1 MTTAT
6 RTQADQGTT
15 TRGADEAM
23 REDVVRVLSADGE
36 LVSDAPE
43 LDDALVVDLYRAMAR
58 ARACDL
64 RAAALRDEGRIG
76 AYDGSAGEEATTIG
90 STLALR
96 DDDWIFPTH
105 REPTVALARGGSVEA
120 FFHHL
125 FGNALDGVK
134 GRQMPGGFAARSL
147 RIASASAPVGTQL
160 THAVGLA
167 WAARIRK
174 DDVVALA
181 HFGERATSS
190 GPFHNA
196 MNFAGVFKTPAVML
210 CRNSSWPQ
218 VSETETITDTF
229 AEKGIAYGVPG
240 VRCDGNDPL
249 AVLRVVRH
257 AVARATRGEGTTLVE
272 ALAHPL
278 DGPEG
283 ARLDPLVRLRNY
295 LGLRGHWSDAAQ
307 AELDESLQQEIDQAV
322 AAASAA
328 PTPPR
333 TTMFDDVFATLPG
346 HLRDQRDA

>member
-23 REDVVRVLSADGE
+23 REDVVRVLSAEGE

-43 LDDALVVDLYRAMAR
+43 LDEALVVDLYRAMSR

-64 RAAALRDEGRIG
+64 RAARLRIEGRIG
-76 AYDGSAGEEATTIG
+76 AYFGAAGEEATVIG

-96 DDDWIFPTH
+96 DEDWVFPAH
-105 REPTVALARGGSVEA
+105 REQTVALARGGSVEH
-120 FFHHL
+120 FFHQL
-125 FGNALDGVK
+125 FGNALDPAK
-134 GRQMPGGFAARSL
+134 GRQMPGGFTARAQ
-147 RIASASAPVGTQL
+147 RIASASAPTGTQL

-167 WAARIRK
+167 WAARIRR

-196 MNFAGVFKTPAVML
+196 MNFAGVFETPVVFL
-210 CRNSSWPQ
+210 CRNTGWPEAPEQ
-218 VSETETITDTF
+218 ETLTETF

-249 AVLRVVRH
+249 AVLRVVKH
-257 AVARATRGEGTTLVE
+257 AIARAARGEGATLVE
-272 ALAHPL
+272 ALAQPL

-283 ARLDPLVRLRNY
+283 ERLDPLVRLRRY
-295 LGLRGHWSDAAQ
+295 LVVRGHWSDEADV
-307 AELDESLQQEIDQAV
+307 ELDRQLQREVDEAV
-322 AAASAA
+322 ATASAA
-328 PTPPR
+328 SPPPR
-333 TTMFDDVFATLPG
+333 ATMFDDVFATLPG
-346 HLRDQRDA
+346 HLRDQRDH

>member
-6 RTQADQGTT
+6 RTQDDQGTT

-23 REDVVRVLSADGE
+23 RQDVVRVLSADGE

-43 LDDALVVDLYRAMAR
+43 LDEALVVELYRAMSR
-58 ARACDL
+58 ARACDS
-64 RAAALRDEGRIG
+64 RAAALREEGRIG
-76 AYDGSAGEEATTIG
+76 AYLGAPGEEATTIG
-90 STLALR
+90 SALALR
-96 DDDWIFPTH
+96 DDDWVFPGL
-105 REPTVALARGGSVEA
+105 REHTVSLARGASVET

-125 FGNALDGVK
+125 FGNALDPAK
-134 GRQMPGGFAARSL
+134 GRQMPGGFTARSL
-147 RIASASAPVGTQL
+147 RIASASAPIGTQL

-190 GPFHNA
+190 GPFHDA
-196 MNFAGVFKTPAVML
+196 MNFAGVFKTPAVLL
-210 CRNSSWPQ
+210 CRNTGWPQ
-218 VSETETITDTF
+218 ASSSETLTDTF

-249 AVLRVVRH
+249 AVLRVVEH
-257 AVARATRGEGTTLVE
+257 AVARAARGEGATLIE

-283 ARLDPLVRLRNY
+283 ERLDPLVRLRNY
-295 LGLRGHWSDAAQ
+295 LGLRGRWSDEAQ
-307 AELDESLQQEIDQAV
+307 AELDQSLRHEIEAAV
-322 AAASAA
+322 LAASAA
-328 PTPPR
+328 PAPPR